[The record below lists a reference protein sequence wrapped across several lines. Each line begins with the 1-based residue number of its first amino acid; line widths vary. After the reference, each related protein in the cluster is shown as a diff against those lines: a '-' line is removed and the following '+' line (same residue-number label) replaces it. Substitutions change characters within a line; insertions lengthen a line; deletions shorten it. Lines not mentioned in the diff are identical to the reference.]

1 MKQKNET
8 PSEIDVKGQIL
19 VIQDKIDEE
28 LSKPECEI
36 DMTVVDTYFKQ
47 IRELDGGVYE
57 KSEEEISAE
66 LKNIY
71 KKANTNK
78 KKTILWYLNTTGKRV
93 AAIFIVIG
101 VFLGFSVGVYA
112 VRKPIVEFFLNVK
125 EKFSEVF
132 FEQKAIDNAPD
143 TIETVYTLGYVP
155 EGYELIERKIEETY
169 VMEIWSASNNQEIV
183 FEQSCLN
190 YDKKNI
196 DSENINLETIYLDQ
210 RKVFHY
216 EKFNQHQFIWNDENY
231 LYNLTVSN
239 LLNNNDYM
247 SIISSLKE
255 YVE

>member
-1 MKQKNET
+1 
-8 PSEIDVKGQIL
+8 
-19 VIQDKIDEE
+19 
-28 LSKPECEI
+28 
-36 DMTVVDTYFKQ
+36 
-47 IRELDGGVYE
+47 
-57 KSEEEISAE
+57 
-66 LKNIY
+66 
-71 KKANTNK
+71 
-78 KKTILWYLNTTGKRV
+78 
-93 AAIFIVIG
+93 
-101 VFLGFSVGVYA
+101 
-112 VRKPIVEFFLNVK
+112 
-125 EKFSEVF
+125 
-132 FEQKAIDNAPD
+132 
-143 TIETVYTLGYVP
+143 
-155 EGYELIERKIEETY
+155 
-169 VMEIWSASNNQEIV
+169 MEIWSASNNQEIV